1 METTKK
7 KMESAVAALEARFL
21 EREELIRLALLGVMA
36 GENVLLVGPPGT
48 AKSQLARAVS
58 GLFGGEGW
66 FEYLLTRF
74 TTPDE
79 VFGPVSLRE
88 LKQDRYVRQTEG
100 YLPSAR
106 FAFLDE
112 IFKSGSAILNALLSL
127 LNERVFYNG
136 RDKEPSPL
144 LCLLAAS
151 NELPEETEGLAALY
165 DRFLIRYEV
174 GFLKHMSSYER
185 MFTLPR
191 EPVPSLLS
199 AADVESVRERASRV
213 VLPEPM
219 VMFLFQL
226 KTDAE
231 ERDLSV
237 SDRRWRKIGD
247 VWRTSAALNGR
258 DEASIWDAVFTP
270 HMLWDVPEALPG
282 IREWF
287 EARFDAA
294 LEVESEADLP
304 VARYAATLERW
315 NARKQELFGHQ
326 FKKEMKNGG
335 GGGGGSRPEAAEA
348 LLAQCRDELETQGQ
362 SLRRA
367 LVRFHERERGRTDE
381 LRRLNVLL
389 PDPAAAAAKYVTAR
403 IRGERVL
410 HDMLALYRSLFD
422 ADMPGVDYDFTL

>member
-1 METTKK
+1 
-7 KMESAVAALEARFL
+7 MESMKTRLEAAVAALEERFL
-21 EREELIRLALLGVMA
+21 EREELIRLALLGVMS

-88 LKQDRYVRQTEG
+88 LKMDRYVRQTEG

-127 LNERVFYNG
+127 LNERIYYNG
-136 RDKEPSPL
+136 REKEASPL

-151 NELPEETEGLAALY
+151 NELPEETEGLGALY

-191 EPVPSLLS
+191 EPVPAVLS
-199 AADVESVRERASRV
+199 IADVERVRERAARV

-219 VMFLFQL
+219 VLFLFRL
-226 KTDAE
+226 KTEAE

-258 DEASIWDAVFTP
+258 DAVSIWDAVFTP

-282 IREWF
+282 IQEWF
-287 EARFDAA
+287 EARFDEA
-294 LEVESEADLP
+294 LEVESEAELP
-304 VARYAATLERW
+304 LARFAATLDRW
-315 NARKQELFGHQ
+315 KARKQELFGHQ
-326 FKKEMKNGG
+326 FKKEMKAGA
-335 GGGGGSRPEAAEA
+335 GSSRSEAAES
-348 LLAQCRDELETQGQ
+348 LLAECRDELETQGQ
-362 SLRRA
+362 NLRRA
-367 LVRFHERERGRTDE
+367 LVRFHERERGRADE
-381 LRRLNVLL
+381 LRRLNALL
-389 PDPAAAAAKYVTAR
+389 PDPAAAAAKYATAR

-410 HDMLALYRSLFD
+410 HDMLELYRSLFD

>member
-1 METTKK
+1 MEQMKRR
-7 KMESAVAALEARFL
+7 MDAAVAALEARFL
-21 EREELIRLALLGVMA
+21 EREELIRLALLGVLS

-127 LNERVFYNG
+127 LNERVYYNG
-136 RDKEPSPL
+136 REKEASPL

-151 NELPEETEGLAALY
+151 NELPEENEGLSALY

-185 MFTLPR
+185 MFALPR
-191 EPVPSLLS
+191 EPVPALLS
-199 AADVESVRERASRV
+199 VADVESVRERASRV
-213 VLPEPM
+213 ALPEPM

-258 DEASIWDAVFTP
+258 DEVSIWDAVFTP

-294 LEVESEADLP
+294 LEVESEGELP

-315 NARKQELFGHQ
+315 TSRKQELFGHQ
-326 FKKEMKNGG
+326 FKKEMKGG
-335 GGGGGSRPEAAEA
+335 GAPRAEATEA
-348 LLAQCRDELETQGQ
+348 LLAQCRDELETAGQG
-362 SLRRA
+362 LRRA
-367 LVRFHERERGRTDE
+367 LVRFHERERGRAND
-381 LRRLNVLL
+381 LRRLNALL
-389 PDPAAAAAKYVTAR
+389 PDPVSAAAKYVTAR
-403 IRGERVL
+403 LRGERVL

>member
-1 METTKK
+1 MEPLKK
-7 KMESAVAALEARFL
+7 NIEAAVAALEARFL
-21 EREELIRLALLGVMA
+21 EREELIRLALLGVLS

-127 LNERVFYNG
+127 LNERVYYNG
-136 RDKEPSPL
+136 RSKEASPL

-151 NELPEETEGLAALY
+151 NELPEETEGLSALY

-174 GFLKHMSSYER
+174 GFLRHMSSYER

-191 EPVPSLLS
+191 EPVPALLS
-199 AADVESVRERASRV
+199 VRDVESVRERASRV
-213 VLPEPM
+213 ALPEPM
-219 VMFLFQL
+219 VMLLFQL
-226 KTDAE
+226 KTEAD

-258 DEASIWDAVFTP
+258 DEVSIWDTVFTP

-287 EARFDAA
+287 ESRFDAA
-294 LEVESEADLP
+294 LEVESEAELHL
-304 VARYAATLERW
+304 ARYAATLERW
-315 NARKQELFGHQ
+315 TSRKQELFGHQ
-326 FKKEMKNGG
+326 FKKEMKA
-335 GGGGGSRPEAAEA
+335 GGSRPEAAEA
-348 LLAQCRDELETQGQ
+348 LLSQCRDELETAGQ

-367 LVRFHERERGRTDE
+367 LVRFHERERGRADE

-389 PDPAAAAAKYVTAR
+389 PDPASAAAKYVTAR
-403 IRGERVL
+403 LRGERML